1 MMKRVTLR
9 NAEVTQTLDAM
20 RRFTELRGPDTPDEL
35 WQVEHPPVFT
45 LGQAGK
51 LAHVLNAGDIPLV
64 ATERGGQVT
73 YHGPGQVVVYTLVDL
88 RRLGLYVKDT
98 VCRLE
103 QAMIDTLGHFGI
115 PNAVRQADAPGV
127 YVHAPRTGGE
137 TGLAKIAAI
146 GLKVSR
152 GCTYHGVALNSHM
165 DLSPFERI
173 NPCGYPGLR
182 TVDMATMG
190 VHADWQEVANQLCAA
205 IEHHLHRQP

>member
-1 MMKRVTLR
+1 MLTRWLGQVDYAPTF
-9 NAEVTQTLDAM
+9 EAM
-20 RRFTELRGPDTPDEL
+20 RGFTEQRSADTPDEL
-35 WQVEHPPVFT
+35 WICQHPPVFT
-45 LGQAGK
+45 QGLAGR
-51 LAHVLNAGDIPLV
+51 AEHVLAAGDIPV
-64 ATERGGQVT
+64 VHSNRGGQVT

-115 PNAVRQADAPGV
+115 PNAVRRADAPGV
-127 YVHAPRTGGE
+127 YVHAPQTGGE